1 MTAPAHIFKTARRQM
16 AKIRHRGPQTDT
28 ERRLLASADEQR
40 QQGLGWRYDGFHGM
54 PTDDIFSALRRVG
67 LDCDEASFKAQALE
81 AGSPTALALR
91 WETRSSAE
99 GKWRD
104 LPLLGARELW
114 RRLLP
119 QAQSAEVVAD
129 EVDELLLEAE
139 VSVSKAELS
148 INAARRL
155 IDACA
160 RAGGRA
166 FLQAVAKESGSDL
179 VGWMVEM
186 PAALL
191 GTPDEQLAPDLAL
204 SFAGL
209 GDEKAHLA
217 ERAEL
222 LGRLSRRAEAL
233 AQLETLLERYPDDPV
248 VLLKAGAALEALG
261 DVARSQDYFRR
272 YTEAMQH
279 PASAQSRAS
288 AAKAGVALGPR
299 LPASSPPPEPPVGP
313 NDRCPCGSGKK
324 YKRCHGLLS

>member
-40 QQGLGWRYDGFHGM
+40 EQGLGWRFDGFHGM
-54 PTDDIFSALRRVG
+54 GTDEIFSALRRFG
-67 LDCDEASFKAQALE
+67 IDLDEASFRDEALQ
-81 AGSPTALALR
+81 AGSPTRLAER
-91 WETRSSAE
+91 WEVRSSAE

-119 QAQSAEVVAD
+119 QAKSAEVVAD

-139 VSVSKAELS
+139 ISASKPELWLK
-148 INAARRL
+148 AARWL

-160 RAGGRA
+160 RDGGRA
-166 FLQAVAKESGSDL
+166 FLEAVAKESGSDL
-179 VGWMVEM
+179 VGWMMEM

-191 GTPDEQLAPDLAL
+191 GTHDEQLAPDIAL
-204 SFAGL
+204 SFAAL
-209 GDEKAHLA
+209 ADEKAHLA

-222 LGRLSRRAEAL
+222 LGRLGRRAEAV
-233 AQLETLLERYPDDPV
+233 AQLEALLDRFPDDPV

-261 DVARSQDYFRR
+261 EVAQAQDYYRR
-272 YTEAMQH
+272 YTEAMQQ
-279 PASAQSRAS
+279 PASAKSRAA
-288 AAKAGVALGPR
+288 AAKAGVALTPR
-299 LPASSPPPEPPVGP
+299 PASALPREPAVGP

-324 YKRCHGLLS
+324 YKRCHALLS